1 MKQVAEEVT
10 ATKLEEIGQQERRR
24 DQFVAFL
31 QGFFGDE
38 DSLVGILL
46 EHCAFLCTHK
56 VPKDVLAALACRGLI
71 ECAEGF
77 SCQQAS
83 FMNESSSNSAFS
95 QDAKL

>member
-1 MKQVAEEVT
+1 M
-10 ATKLEEIGQQERRR
+10 
-24 DQFVAFL
+24 
-31 QGFFGDE
+31 
-38 DSLVGILL
+38 L